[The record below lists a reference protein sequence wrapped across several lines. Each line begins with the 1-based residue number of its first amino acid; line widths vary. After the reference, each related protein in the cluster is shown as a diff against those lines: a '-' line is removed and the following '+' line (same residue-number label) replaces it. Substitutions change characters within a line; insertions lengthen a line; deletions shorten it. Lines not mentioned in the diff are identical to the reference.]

1 MTVETIHLTDTADIP
16 AAWRCIW
23 QLSGG
28 QKLHGKSLRPR
39 PQEQNHPT
47 KAAAE
52 AHKLQLKNRF
62 GDDVVC
68 CITPVFITK
77 KHLDEPACRLAEGAS

>member
-1 MTVETIHLTDTADIP
+1 MTVETNHLTDTADIP
-16 AAWRCIW
+16 VAWRCTW
-23 QLSGG
+23 HLSGG

-52 AHKLQLKNRF
+52 AQKLQLKNRF

-68 CITPVFITK
+68 CITSVFVTK
-77 KHLDEPACRLAEGAS
+77 IHPDDSSRPRTEVAP